1 MDDRYRILLTI
12 KDDLPF
18 VVKEFEPETTLDEA
32 IQWMKDNR
40 KELYISNN
48 DWFERVLSPSLKY
61 QADQFL
67 PCGRLVDS
75 NGVRHIIMIKLERKQ
90 SDIINEKNS
99 SKFLTDMSFDV
110 LDNLLGWGWYEN
122 ERTT

>member
-1 MDDRYRILLTI
+1 MDERYRIILTI

-18 VVKEFEPETTLDEA
+18 VAKEFEPETTLDEA
-32 IQWMKDNR
+32 INWMKENR
-40 KELYISNN
+40 KELHICTN

-67 PCGRLVDS
+67 PVGRIIDQ
-75 NGVRHIIMIKLERKQ
+75 NGDRHIIMIKLERKQ
-90 SDIINEKNS
+90 SDIINTKNP

-110 LDNLLGWGWYEN
+110 LDNLLGLGWYEN

>member
-1 MDDRYRILLTI
+1 MDERYRILLTI

-18 VVKEFEPETTLDEA
+18 VAKEFEPETTLDEA
-32 IQWMKDNR
+32 INWMKENR
-40 KELYISNN
+40 KELHISTN
-48 DWFERVLSPSLKY
+48 DWFDRVLSPSLKY

-67 PCGRLVDS
+67 PVSRIIDQ
-75 NGVRHIIMIKLERKQ
+75 NGDRHIIMIKLERKQ
-90 SDIINEKNS
+90 SDIINTKNQ

-110 LDNLLGWGWYEN
+110 LDNLLGWDWYEN

>member
-1 MDDRYRILLTI
+1 MDERYRIILTI
-12 KDDLPF
+12 KNDLPF
-18 VVKEFEPETTLDEA
+18 VAKEFEPETTLDEA

-40 KELYISNN
+40 KELHICTN
-48 DWFERVLSPSLKY
+48 DWFDRILSPSLKY

-67 PCGRLVDS
+67 PCSRLLDS
-75 NGVRHIIMIKLERKQ
+75 NGDRHIIMIKLERKQ
-90 SDIINEKNS
+90 SDIINTKNP

-110 LDNLLGWGWYEN
+110 LDSLLGWDWYEN